1 VKTKSLVQGKKQANS
16 LYFRKDE
23 HSEKRWTNGRAST
36 IQKYGALNRYN
47 TRRDEGIKDE
57 RRGGACSSTYRLL
70 MNQLLL
76 LEPLH
81 SVRLCMNAIG
91 LSGDSLGQLPLAQA
105 WTAKNY
111 NDRAR

>member
-1 VKTKSLVQGKKQANS
+1 VKTKSLVQGKKQAYS
-16 LYFRKDE
+16 MYFRNDE
-23 HSEKRWTNGRAST
+23 HSEKRWTNGRTST

-57 RRGGACSSTYRLL
+57 RRGCACSSTYRLL
-70 MNQLLL
+70 MNQLPW

-91 LSGDSLGQLPLAQA
+91 LSGDSLGQLPHAQA

-111 NDRAR
+111 NDRAL